1 MWSDFFKQNDIPTVI
16 LLFSYKLGIL
26 NFLVG
31 VLKSFTA
38 VVEPRSLDYGTDQS
52 THGRTLPLSGGEVG
66 KGLQKQ
72 VLGLYRGFLR
82 AARSKGPED
91 RKKIE
96 SYVSSEFRNNAKN
109 VERKNFIYIE
119 YLLRRGTK
127 QLDQL
132 KIVETVSTF
141 TIPSRSSN

>member
-1 MWSDFFKQNDIPTVI
+1 MK
-16 LLFSYKLGIL
+16 KL
-26 NFLVG
+26 
-31 VLKSFTA
+31 T
-38 VVEPRSLDYGTDQS
+38 
-52 THGRTLPLSGGEVG
+52 
-66 KGLQKQ
+66 GLQKQ

-132 KIVETVSTF
+132 KTVETVSTF
-141 TIPSRSSN
+141 TVPSRSGN